1 MTEYDFS
8 PEAYEQYIRGQ
19 QRIRRW
25 VHQTNETP
33 KADPYQ
39 AATPAI
45 DVPREILPPS
55 RIWDTNP
62 PWSAQSDEK
71 KKPRKHRTPSE
82 KEFDRERRNDWKYS
96 HREHMDTL
104 RTATARTKV
113 PRVRRLSYDST
124 IPRPPPLQSRSL
136 HPRSRFPAD
145 HRFSDS
151 QNTSSSSE
159 YVHVSPPHTTR
170 KRSSSVQAP
179 IRVPLPGPLPG
190 PMPLPGLK
198 LHYVYGPEINA
209 QVVLDEKPSEK
220 GYYHSSTRRN
230 KPTRSQTVPRL
241 SPPPASAPVYPS
253 QQNQGHH
260 QYHSSS
266 SPVLHRPQQVPQQQ
280 PRPVAAYPYPYPY
293 APSPLSPPNTAP
305 AYPYPRSPGGFMPE
319 PPKLP
324 GQRPKPFLK
333 RMFLNFAS
341 QKKANFTNED
351 SEDKT
356 TNKTG
361 DLGSLS
367 QPSTPSPTSPMKSK
381 TWLGS
386 PVKNK
391 LIKTHRKEPSET
403 MPRSNS
409 SLDRWPGS
417 GGGEPGIG
425 GVERGWFKGPQDAG
439 KERERAKEREKERER
454 ETART
459 REEKR
464 RDEKGRMESRA
475 GQRYGENDR
484 KKERSDREKDRER
497 ERHKNRRRDRSR
509 SGSRERHKD
518 RKDREH
524 HDRHRG
530 RHQHRERSRSYER
543 DQAHELDRERGK
555 DNERERGRDRTPRH
569 RKPKEKTARG

>member
-159 YVHVSPPHTTR
+159 YVHVSPPHTNR

-209 QVVLDEKPSEK
+209 QVVLDEKPNR
-220 GYYHSSTRRN
+220 T
-230 KPTRSQTVPRL
+230 
-241 SPPPASAPVYPS
+241 PPFASACLS
-253 QQNQGHH
+253 A
-260 QYHSSS
+260 S
-266 SPVLHRPQQVPQQQ
+266 VPF
-280 PRPVAAYPYPYPY
+280 AAE
-293 APSPLSPPNTAP
+293 SRTN
-305 AYPYPRSPGGFMPE
+305 F
-319 PPKLP
+319 KLA
-324 GQRPKPFLK
+324 QPKPFLK

-425 GVERGWFKGPQDAG
+425 GDERGWFKGPQDA
-439 KERERAKEREKERER
+439 ERIGSIM
-454 ETART
+454 TAIEVGIST
-459 REEKR
+459 E
-464 RDEKGRMESRA
+464 
-475 GQRYGENDR
+475 
-484 KKERSDREKDRER
+484 SDR
-497 ERHKNRRRDRSR
+497 
-509 SGSRERHKD
+509 
-518 RKDREH
+518 
-524 HDRHRG
+524 G
-530 RHQHRERSRSYER
+530 R
-543 DQAHELDRERGK
+543 
-555 DNERERGRDRTPRH
+555 T
-569 RKPKEKTARG
+569 KEIKRMN

>member
-159 YVHVSPPHTTR
+159 YVHVSPPHPTR

-253 QQNQGHH
+253 QQNQGTTTATPPSGGLPVSISIRSFATVPAE
-260 QYHSSS
+260 YCSSLSIS
-266 SPVLHRPQQVPQQQ
+266 SL
-280 PRPVAAYPYPYPY
+280 A
-293 APSPLSPPNTAP
+293 
-305 AYPYPRSPGGFMPE
+305 GGTNF
-319 PPKLP
+319 KLA
-324 GQRPKPFLK
+324 QPKPFLK

-484 KKERSDREKDRER
+484 KKERSGEIDPDLGHGNDIKTER
-497 ERHKNRRRDRSR
+497 I
-509 SGSRERHKD
+509 GSIMTAIEVGISTESD
-518 RKDREH
+518 
-524 HDRHRG
+524 RG
-530 RHQHRERSRSYER
+530 R
-543 DQAHELDRERGK
+543 
-555 DNERERGRDRTPRH
+555 T
-569 RKPKEKTARG
+569 KEIKRMN